1 MYMYKFYFA
10 WIVHVLIHVNALFIL
25 IIVFGTVRYF
35 SASPS
40 TLIRALVCFGACRDF
55 PMSVPLLNMCNS
67 NNADFYNDLKQTLLA
82 EGWQAKVKVTLVPS
96 LDSPGGVWHEL
107 RIKDGHR
114 RML

>member
-1 MYMYKFYFA
+1 
-10 WIVHVLIHVNALFIL
+10 
-25 IIVFGTVRYF
+25 
-35 SASPS
+35 
-40 TLIRALVCFGACRDF
+40 
-55 PMSVPLLNMCNS
+55 MCNS

-96 LDSPGGVWHEL
+96 QDSPGGVWHEL